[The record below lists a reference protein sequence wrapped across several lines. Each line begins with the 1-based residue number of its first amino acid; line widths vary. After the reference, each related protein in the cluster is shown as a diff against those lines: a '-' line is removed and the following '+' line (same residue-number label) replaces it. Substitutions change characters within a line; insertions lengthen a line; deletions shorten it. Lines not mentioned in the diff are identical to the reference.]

1 MWLVLDV
8 VRQDVNL
15 VASAGRGDGFRFLV
29 WDVNL
34 VASAGRDENGS
45 RYLVWDA
52 FSTRSWTMSMQTAIL
67 LMGRQG
73 QLAEP
78 WR

>member
-1 MWLVLDV
+1 VNLPLVGLMWLVLDV
-8 VRQDVNL
+8 VRQ
-15 VASAGRGDGFRFLV
+15 
-29 WDVNL
+29 DVNL